1 VENTKD
7 YSFTK
12 YFYQVYAERVGVPLN
27 EDSRAYILSVLK
39 TTEPH
44 TKYDNKGRHSE
55 YFTLR
60 VEDKLITIVCDA
72 DTHKIITCVIETHH
86 RKEFENLWS

>member
-1 VENTKD
+1 METTNN

-12 YFYQVYAERVGVPLN
+12 YFLKVYEERVGVPLT
-27 EDSRAYILSVLK
+27 EDSRAYILSVLQ
-39 TTEPH
+39 TTKPH
-44 TKYDNKGRHSE
+44 IKYDDKGRHSE

-72 DTHKIITCVIETHH
+72 DSHKIITCIIETHH
-86 RKEFENLWS
+86 RKEFEGL

>member
-1 VENTKD
+1 MYYN

-12 YFYQVYAERVGVPLN
+12 YFLKVYQERVGVPLN

-39 TTEPH
+39 STNPH
-44 TKYDNKGRHSE
+44 IKYDDKGRHSE

-72 DTHKIITCVIETHH
+72 DSHKIITCIIETHH
-86 RKEFENLWS
+86 RKEFEGL

>member
-1 VENTKD
+1 MENTKN

-12 YFYQVYAERVGVPLN
+12 YFYKVYEERVGVPLN
-27 EDSRAYILSVLK
+27 EDSIAYILSVLK

-44 TKYDNKGRHSE
+44 IKYDNKGRHSE

-60 VEDKLITIVCDA
+60 IEEKLITIVCDA

-86 RKEFENLWS
+86 RKEFEHL

>member
-72 DTHKIITCVIETHH
+72 YTHKIITCVIETHH
-86 RKEFENLWS
+86 RKEFENL

>member
-1 VENTKD
+1 MEATNN

-12 YFYQVYAERVGVPLN
+12 YFLKVYEERVGVPLN

-39 TTEPH
+39 STNPH
-44 TKYDNKGRHSE
+44 IKYDDKGRHSE

-72 DTHKIITCVIETHH
+72 DSHKIITCIIETHH
-86 RKEFENLWS
+86 RKEFEGL

>member
-1 VENTKD
+1 MDNIR

-12 YFYQVYAERVGVPLN
+12 YFLKVYSERVGVPLS
-27 EDSRAYILSVLK
+27 EDSRAYIFSVLQNTK
-39 TTEPH
+39 PH

-60 VEDKLITIVCDA
+60 IENKLITIVCDA

-86 RKEFENLWS
+86 RKEFESL